1 VVEARNFL
9 LAVTTMDKPSS
20 IRRGRGATANPPC
33 RYAAAQREP
42 WDDGWHQDPLPPLR
56 TEVADDASRRVISWN
71 DSPDIPFD
79 RSVNPYRGCEHGC
92 VYCYARP
99 GHAWLGLSPGLDF
112 ETRLFAKREAAGRL
126 AEELAAPSYR
136 CAPLALGAVTDA
148 YQPVERSRR
157 ITRAVLELLCE
168 LRHPVTIVTKSALV
182 ERDIDLLGELAR
194 HDLVQVHLSV
204 TTLRP
209 ELARRLEPRAASP
222 QRRLET
228 IARLRAAGIPV
239 GVLVAP
245 LIPVLTDAELEKVLG
260 AARDAGALAA
270 GYVLLRLPLEVADL
284 FRRWLD
290 EHAPGQADHVMAR
303 VRDTRDGAD
312 NDPRFGRR
320 MVGEGVFAE
329 LIAQR
334 FGRASRRLGY
344 AELPALR
351 TDLFRRPGR
360 GGQLSLF

>member
-1 VVEARNFL
+1 
-9 LAVTTMDKPSS
+9 
-20 IRRGRGATANPPC
+20 
-33 RYAAAQREP
+33 
-42 WDDGWHQDPLPPLR
+42 
-56 TEVADDASRRVISWN
+56 
-71 DSPDIPFD
+71 
-79 RSVNPYRGCEHGC
+79 
-92 VYCYARP
+92 
-99 GHAWLGLSPGLDF
+99 
-112 ETRLFAKREAAGRL
+112 
-126 AEELAAPSYR
+126 
-136 CAPLALGAVTDA
+136 
-148 YQPVERSRR
+148 
-157 ITRAVLELLCE
+157 
-168 LRHPVTIVTKSALV
+168 VTIVTKSALV

>member
-1 VVEARNFL
+1 VH
-9 LAVTTMDKPSS
+9 
-20 IRRGRGATANPPC
+20 RGRGATANPPS
-33 RYAAAQREP
+33 RYAAAHSEP
-42 WDDGWHQDPLPPLR
+42 WDDGWHREPLPPLR
-56 TEVADDASRRVISWN
+56 TEIAVDASRSVISWN
-71 DSPDIPFD
+71 GSPDIPFD

-112 ETRLFAKREAAGRL
+112 ETRLFAKPDAATRL
-126 AEELAAPSYR
+126 REELAAPSYR

-148 YQPVERSRR
+148 YQPVERTRR
-157 ITRAVLELLCE
+157 VTRAVLEVLCE
-168 LRHPVTIVTKSALV
+168 QRHPVTIVTKAALV
-182 ERDIDLLGELAR
+182 ERDVDLLAELAR
-194 HDLVQVHLSV
+194 LELVQVSLSV

-245 LIPVLTDAELEKVLG
+245 VIPVLTDAELEGVLD
-260 AARDAGALAA
+260 AAREAGALAA
-270 GYVLLRLPLEVADL
+270 GYVLLRLPLEVAGL
-284 FRRWLD
+284 FRAWLA
-290 EHAPGQADHVMAR
+290 EHVPGQAEHVMAR
-303 VRDTRDGAD
+303 VKDTRGGAD

-320 MVGEGVFAE
+320 MVGEGVFAA

-334 FGRASRRLGY
+334 FRLAARRLGY
-344 AELPALR
+344 GELPPLR
-351 TDLFRRPGR
+351 TDLFRPPGR
-360 GGQLSLF
+360 GGQFSLF

>member
-1 VVEARNFL
+1 
-9 LAVTTMDKPSS
+9 VTGRPTPTNG
-20 IRRGRGATANPPC
+20 RPLGVQRGRGATANPPS
-33 RYAAAQREP
+33 RYAVEQREP

-112 ETRLFAKREAAGRL
+112 ETRLFAKRDAAARL
-126 AEELAAPSYR
+126 SDELAAPSYR

-157 ITRAVLELLCE
+157 IARSVLELLCE

-182 ERDIDLLGELAR
+182 ARDIDLLGELAR

-228 IARLRAAGIPV
+228 IAQLRAAGIPV

-245 LIPVLTDAELEKVLG
+245 VIPVLTDPELEQILG
-260 AARDAGALAA
+260 AAREAGALAA
-270 GYVLLRLPLEVADL
+270 GYVLLRLPLEVAGL
-284 FRRWLD
+284 FRGWLD

-303 VRDTRDGAD
+303 VRDTRGGAD

-320 MVGEGVFAE
+320 MVGEGLFAG

-334 FGRASRRLGY
+334 FRLASRRLGY
-344 AELPALR
+344 GELPPLR
-351 TDLFRRPGR
+351 ADLFRRPGR
-360 GGQLSLF
+360 GGQFSLF

>member
-1 VVEARNFL
+1 
-9 LAVTTMDKPSS
+9 M
-20 IRRGRGATANPPC
+20 NPPS
-33 RYAAAQREP
+33 RYAAQQHEP
-42 WDDGWHQDPLPPLR
+42 WDDGWYQEPLPPLR

-112 ETRLFAKREAAGRL
+112 ETRLFAKRDAAARL
-126 AEELAAPSYR
+126 AEELAVPSYR

-168 LRHPVTIVTKSALV
+168 LHHPVTIVTKSALV

-194 HDLVQVHLSV
+194 HGLVQVHLSV
-204 TTLRP
+204 ITLRP
-209 ELARRLEPRAASP
+209 ALARRLEPRAASP

-228 IARLRAAGIPV
+228 IARLAAAGIPV

-245 LIPVLTDAELEKVLG
+245 VIPVLTDAELEKVLG
-260 AARDAGALAA
+260 AARNAGALAA

-284 FRRWLD
+284 FRGWLE
-290 EHAPGQADHVMAR
+290 EHVPGQADHVMAR
-303 VRDTRDGAD
+303 VRDTRGGAD

-334 FGRASRRLGY
+334 FRRASCRLGY

-351 TDLFRRPGR
+351 TDLFRRPGH